1 MFLQDLI
8 FRSACE
14 ILIRDS
20 ALLSSGFTWIY
31 APAATGV
38 GGLSCGSTATSTIA
52 TFATCNEGDTMV
64 EEALV
69 VTYSLVS
76 PVTTAE
82 ATETLT
88 TQSKMSS
95 LIVWAPMI
103 HMYWQSTDREAAST
117 SESTLSTTSETANA
131 DNNSSPAD
139 ISTGAIAGIVIGCVI
154 AVLAIGTAAFF
165 LIRRRRQRKTE
176 PLGNAGSA
184 DQATKYHHQQQGQQ
198 YQHSSGPSEIDSR
211 TELSELPG
219 TRLIHEM
226 DGDYNRGR

>member
-1 MFLQDLI
+1 M
-8 FRSACE
+8 
-14 ILIRDS
+14 ILIRDL
-20 ALLSSGFTWIY
+20 APLSSGFTWTY

-38 GGLSCGSTATSTIA
+38 GGLSCGSIATSTIA

-69 VTYSLVS
+69 ITYPLVS

-88 TQSKMSS
+88 TQSTMSS
-95 LIVWAPMI
+95 LVVWAPMI

-117 SESTLSTTSETANA
+117 SESTFSTTSETAHA

-139 ISTGAIAGIVIGCVI
+139 VSTGAISGIVIGCVI
-154 AVLAIGTAAFF
+154 ATIAIGIAAIF
-165 LIRRRRQRKTE
+165 LIRRRRQGRKTE

-184 DQATKYHHQQQGQQ
+184 DQATKYQQQQQGQQ
-198 YQHSSGPSEIDSR
+198 YQYSSGPSEIDSR

-219 TRLIHEM
+219 TRLFHEM
-226 DGDYNRGR
+226 DGDYNHGR